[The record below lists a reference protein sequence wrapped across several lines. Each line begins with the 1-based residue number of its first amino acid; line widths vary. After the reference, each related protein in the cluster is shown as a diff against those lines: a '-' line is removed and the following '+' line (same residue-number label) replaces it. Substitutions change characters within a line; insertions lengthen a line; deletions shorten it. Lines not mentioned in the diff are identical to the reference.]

1 MQKIQTPDQARAEAI
16 QIATIQTQYRNIL
29 DRLERR
35 LRSALD
41 LNDLRLV
48 AMLRAEKETIEKKL
62 LPIPH
67 RVTATSIPWNPENS
81 GSLSSIE
88 FVIPA
93 KKIESVA
100 IDNTTIIK

>member
-16 QIATIQTQYRNIL
+16 QLATIQTQYRHIL

-48 AMLRAEKETIEKKL
+48 AMLIAEKETIEKKL
-62 LPIPH
+62 SPIPH
-67 RVTATSIPWNPENS
+67 LVTVTSIPWNPENS
-81 GSLSSIE
+81 GGLSSID
-88 FVIPA
+88 FVIPD
-93 KKIESVA
+93 KKIGAVA
-100 IDNTTIIK
+100 IDNPTITK